1 MSAVVQWLAR
11 SYFPSWE
18 LGWGLIFSSP
28 VVFQTCWHNECKTLV
43 ASSFRDLT
51 ISAGITFH
59 PLALLT
65 AMFLGQLN
73 QVNLLTSSRPAETW
87 AWPPWG
93 KHGLWGLTH
102 LPRLLPPTVRFI
114 PCHTLICVTDPF
126 SFTDIVSHIYFLI
139 LSQSTITHSFSLIF
153 LCHSIILF
161 PSHLFSL
168 TSYLS

>member
-28 VVFQTCWHNECKTLV
+28 VVFQTCWHNEYKTLV

-51 ISAGITFH
+51 ISSGITFH

-93 KHGLWGLTH
+93 KHGLQGLTH

-126 SFTDIVSHIYFLI
+126 SFTQSLTFTFSYWVRLSVRYTLSIIFLHHSIMLCPSHI
-139 LSQSTITHSFSLIF
+139 
-153 LCHSIILF
+153 
-161 PSHLFSL
+161 FSL
-168 TSYLS
+168 TPYLS

>member
-1 MSAVVQWLAR
+1 M
-11 SYFPSWE
+11 
-18 LGWGLIFSSP
+18 
-28 VVFQTCWHNECKTLV
+28 
-43 ASSFRDLT
+43 ASSFRDLPS
-51 ISAGITFH
+51 SAGISSH
-59 PLALLT
+59 PLAFFNIS
-65 AMFLGQLN
+65 A
-73 QVNLLTSSRPAETW
+73 SWAAEQSQFADLPQMDTW
-87 AWPPWG
+87 EWPPWG
-93 KHGLWGLTH
+93 KHGLQGLTH